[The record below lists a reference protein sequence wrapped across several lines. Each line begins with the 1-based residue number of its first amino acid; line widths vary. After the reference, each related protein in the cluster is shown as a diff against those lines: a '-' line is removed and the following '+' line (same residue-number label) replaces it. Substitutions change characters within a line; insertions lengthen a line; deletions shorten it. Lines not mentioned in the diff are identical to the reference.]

1 MRFIL
6 WLSVIYF
13 DHEYSLQMN
22 IIQCGTE
29 IAMINGFGL
38 TVDEFTELLRHQDSS
53 PLLPYC
59 TPGFGGHCSL
69 GGFLRVVV
77 YSPSDSI
84 FFTFFR
90 YKITRQLQSQF

>member
-53 PLLPYC
+53 PE
-59 TPGFGGHCSL
+59 CS
-69 GGFLRVVV
+69 
-77 YSPSDSI
+77 S
-84 FFTFFR
+84 
-90 YKITRQLQSQF
+90 QSQF